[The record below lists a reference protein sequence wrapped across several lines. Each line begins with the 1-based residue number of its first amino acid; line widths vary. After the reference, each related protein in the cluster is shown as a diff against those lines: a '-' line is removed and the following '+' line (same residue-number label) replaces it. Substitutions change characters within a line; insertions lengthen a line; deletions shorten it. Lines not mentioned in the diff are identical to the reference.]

1 MKLLVTFTKGVQI
14 MTVKEKRSIEKQQNE
29 LMQERDN
36 YERMQT
42 EHSDDAEFY
51 RYCQNNMDRLDEEA
65 ERLRRVLEVGCCE

>member
-1 MKLLVTFTKGVQI
+1 MRLLVTFTKGVQI
-14 MTVKEKRSIEKQQNE
+14 MTVKEKRRIEKQQNE
-29 LMQERDN
+29 LMQDRDN

-42 EHSDDAEFY
+42 EHSDDTEFY